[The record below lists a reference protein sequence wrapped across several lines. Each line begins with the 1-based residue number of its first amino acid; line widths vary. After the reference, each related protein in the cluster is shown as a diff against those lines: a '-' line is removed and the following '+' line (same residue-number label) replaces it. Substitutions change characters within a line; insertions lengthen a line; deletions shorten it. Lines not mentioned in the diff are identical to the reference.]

1 MVTSFDITKSIT
13 VYNVCFLSVSGIIS
27 TVICV
32 LNLLHWNWICQ
43 HISLD
48 KIKDV
53 GQA

>member
-1 MVTSFDITKSIT
+1 MISSVDITKSIT

-32 LNLLHWNWICQ
+32 LLNLLHWNLCQ